1 MILFAILSVGFMMII
16 GIVGIVLGIRAPMSI
31 GRIFGWLIAIAMFV
45 LIMNALFDNFWLRLR

>member
-31 GRIFGWLIAIAMFV
+31 GRIFGWLLAIAMFV